1 MNNADSERIE
11 FIPRKEKIKK
21 MTNENIIEYFIA
33 LSKKRT
39 EADSYMDIYTY
50 NKIYKILQVIEKEL
64 KSRPGDQRSIL
75 IPLIFHPNLQVR
87 LNASLATLAVT
98 PDALMMLRAIAALD
112 VAWEPEQ
119 IEALHSVEAI
129 DEGRYIPT

>member
-1 MNNADSERIE
+1 MKNADSERIE
-11 FIPRKEKIKK
+11 FTPRRQKLKT
-21 MTNENIIEYFIA
+21 MTGDEILEYFIE

-39 EADSYMDIYTY
+39 EADNYMDIYTY
-50 NKIYKILQVIEKEL
+50 NKIFRILQQIEKEL

-75 IPLIFHPNLQVR
+75 IPLIFYPNLQVR
-87 LNASLATLAVT
+87 LNASLATLAIT

>member
-1 MNNADSERIE
+1 
-11 FIPRKEKIKK
+11 
-21 MTNENIIEYFIA
+21 
-33 LSKKRT
+33 
-39 EADSYMDIYTY
+39 MDLDTY
-50 NKIYKILQVIEKEL
+50 NKIFYILLEIHKEL

-75 IPLIFHPNLQVR
+75 TPLIFHPNLQVR

-119 IEALHSVEAI
+119 IEALHRVEAI
-129 DEGRYIPT
+129 DEGRYVPT